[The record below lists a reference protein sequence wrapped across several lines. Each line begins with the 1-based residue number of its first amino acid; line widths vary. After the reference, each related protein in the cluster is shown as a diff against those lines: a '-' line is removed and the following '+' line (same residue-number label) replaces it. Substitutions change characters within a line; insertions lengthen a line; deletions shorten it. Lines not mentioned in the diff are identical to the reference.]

1 MSDRKWDPMNEDE
14 FDAMLENSLPDLPP
28 EDVVADVTPWRRAI
42 HWVLIGMGLTTVT
55 LNFLY
60 LDYIL
65 PAIGMV
71 LLLLGFRSLRREN
84 RWFGAC
90 YGITVL
96 RAVYVFASLI
106 LNSTIWS
113 SGIYD
118 MPQVSVLTGISLIL
132 LFVEFFCLWGGFRAV
147 QRKAGLTPHA
157 GGAVALMVWYGAM
170 CLLAL
175 VGYVGLILG
184 VALVVIYVLI
194 IRSLW
199 KLSGELDEAG
209 YAIHPAPVHLEDGTV
224 ALAITVLL
232 VGGCIC
238 GWLFGSSYPMKWTPV
253 DAGEHSEAAEIEEKL
268 LDLGVPEYV
277 VNDLTA
283 EDLAAC
289 DGAIRAVV
297 ETREEPLNNDRQK
310 TLHITGVAVEL
321 PGEQERWMIIQHFL
335 WKENPGFY
343 GTESIQLWPAYQD
356 SDGWRAGG
364 AVTGR
369 VLYDKAGRTYSA
381 PYWFLGEQTFA
392 SDSIFWGEQTSTDVF
407 AAFSMPNSGENHRGY
422 VAYPIEGTDENYLIS
437 GWFNYTH
444 QRTALQYPA
453 RSAME
458 ARMTNDWNEAGA
470 FFTMQYA
477 IQFRPSE
484 LDGEDPVQ

>member
-1 MSDRKWDPMNEDE
+1 MSDRKWDPMNEDD
-14 FDAMLENSLPDLPP
+14 FDAILENSLPDLPP
-28 EDVVADVTPWRRAI
+28 EDIVAGVTPWRRATR
-42 HWVLIGMGLTTVT
+42 WVLIGMGLTTIT
-55 LNFLY
+55 LSYMY

-84 RWFGAC
+84 RWFGVC

-96 RAVYVFASLI
+96 RAVYVFADLI
-106 LNSTIWS
+106 LNSTILQS
-113 SGIYD
+113 RIYA
-118 MPQVSVLTGISLIL
+118 MPQMAALTGINLIL

-147 QRKAGLTPHA
+147 QRKAGLPPHG

-184 VALVVIYVLI
+184 VALLVMYILI
-194 IRSLW
+194 IGSLW
-199 KLSGELDEAG
+199 KLSKELDQAG
-209 YAIHPAPVHLEDGTV
+209 YAIRPAPVRLEDGTV

-238 GWLFGSSYPMKWTPV
+238 GWLFGNSYPMEWTPV
-253 DAGEHSEAAEIEEKL
+253 DAEEHSEAAEIEAKL
-268 LDLGVPEYV
+268 LELGVPEYV

-289 DGAIRAVV
+289 DGALRATV
-297 ETREEPLNNDRQK
+297 EVNDSK
-310 TLHITGVAVEL
+310 ETELSITGVGIEL

-356 SDGWRAGG
+356 CDGWRAGG

-369 VLYDKAGRTYSA
+369 VLYNQDGQTYAA
-381 PYWFLGEQTFA
+381 PYWFLGEQSFT
-392 SDSIFWGEQTSTDVF
+392 SDSIFWGAQTSADVF
-407 AAFSMPNSGENHRGY
+407 AAFSMPHGGENHRGY
-422 VAYPIEGTDENYLIS
+422 VAYSIEEAQDGYLIS
-437 GWFNYTH
+437 CWFNYTH
-444 QRTALQYPA
+444 QTTALQYPA

-458 ARMTNDWNEAGA
+458 TRMINIWNKAGA
-470 FFTMQYA
+470 FYTLQYA
-477 IQFRPSE
+477 NPQFWPEE
-484 LDGEDPVQ
+484 LEEIPAQ

>member
-1 MSDRKWDPMNEDE
+1 MSDRKWDPMNEDD
-14 FDAMLENSLPDLPP
+14 FDAILENSLPDLPP
-28 EDVVADVTPWRRAI
+28 EDIVAGVTPWRRATR
-42 HWVLIGMGLTTVT
+42 WVLIGMGLTTIT
-55 LNFLY
+55 LSYMY

-84 RWFGAC
+84 RWFGVC

-96 RAVYVFASLI
+96 RAVYVFADLI
-106 LNSTIWS
+106 LNSTILQS
-113 SGIYD
+113 RIHA
-118 MPQVSVLTGISLIL
+118 MPQMAALTGINLIL

-147 QRKAGLTPHA
+147 QRKAGLPPHG

-184 VALVVIYVLI
+184 VALLVMYILI
-194 IRSLW
+194 IGSLW
-199 KLSGELDEAG
+199 KLSKELDQAG
-209 YAIHPAPVHLEDGTV
+209 YAIRPAPVRLEDGTV

-238 GWLFGSSYPMKWTPV
+238 GWLFGNSYPMEWTPV
-253 DAGEHSEAAEIEEKL
+253 DAEEHSEAAEIEAKL
-268 LDLGVPEYV
+268 LELGVPEYV

-289 DGAIRAVV
+289 DGALRATV
-297 ETREEPLNNDRQK
+297 EVNDSK
-310 TLHITGVAVEL
+310 ETELSITGVGIEL

-356 SDGWRAGG
+356 CDGWRAGG

-369 VLYDKAGRTYSA
+369 VLYNQDGQTYAA
-381 PYWFLGEQTFA
+381 PYWFLGEQSFT
-392 SDSIFWGEQTSTDVF
+392 SDSIFWGAQTSADVF
-407 AAFSMPNSGENHRGY
+407 AAFSMPHGGENHRGY
-422 VAYPIEGTDENYLIS
+422 VAYSIEEAQDGYLIS
-437 GWFNYTH
+437 CWFNYTH
-444 QRTALQYPA
+444 QTTALQYPA
-453 RSAME
+453 WSAME
-458 ARMTNDWNEAGA
+458 TRMINIWNKAGA
-470 FFTMQYA
+470 FYTLQYA
-477 IQFRPSE
+477 NPQFWPEE
-484 LDGEDPVQ
+484 LEEIPAQ